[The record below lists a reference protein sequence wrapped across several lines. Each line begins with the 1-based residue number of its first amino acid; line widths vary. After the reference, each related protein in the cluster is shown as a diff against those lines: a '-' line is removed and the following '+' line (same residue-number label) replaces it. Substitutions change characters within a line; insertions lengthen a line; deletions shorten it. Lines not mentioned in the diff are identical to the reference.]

1 VRRPDPTAAAARWE
15 LSEDGAEERAMSLM
29 KTLGRVAMGVAVAK
43 GVSSM
48 TRGRSR
54 YGRRSRGLLGGS
66 GLGKAGGAAA
76 LASALAPMLS
86 GRGGGRSGGLGGLMT
101 QLGGAP
107 AQRGGVSR
115 AMGGSTGSSSGGL
128 DGLLGGLLGGA
139 AGGVATGGLLGQ
151 LAGRAQQP
159 SGEPR
164 APFGEVLNASID
176 DEREDIPPTPEQEA
190 AAGLML
196 RAMIQA
202 ARADGE
208 IDAQEREILFDH
220 LDGLDPD
227 ERRFVDEEMMSPA
240 DPEAL
245 ARDVPEGLERQVYA
259 ASLMAIDVDHPAE
272 VDHLRRLA
280 AGLRL
285 DAQEVAAIHDEV
297 GIEDLPAA

>member
-1 VRRPDPTAAAARWE
+1 
-15 LSEDGAEERAMSLM
+15 MSLM
-29 KTLGRVAMGVAVAK
+29 RTLGRVAIGVAVAK

-48 TRGRSR
+48 TKGRSR
-54 YGRRSRGLLGGS
+54 YGRRSGGLFGGS
-66 GLGKAGGAAA
+66 GLGGAAGAGGLAAA
-76 LASALAPMLS
+76 LGPLLS
-86 GRGGGRSGGLGGLMT
+86 GRGGRSGGLGGLMS

-107 AQRGGVSR
+107 AQRGGVGR
-115 AMGGSTGSSSGGL
+115 AMGSQPSGGGL

-139 AGGVATGGLLGQ
+139 AGGAATSGLMGQ
-151 LAGRAQQP
+151 LAGRAPQP

-164 APFGEVLNASID
+164 APFGDVLNSSID
-176 DEREDIPPTPEQEA
+176 DEREEIPPTPEQEA

-208 IDAQEREILFDH
+208 IDAKEREILFDQ

-245 ARDVPEGLERQVYA
+245 ARDVPEGLERQIYA
-259 ASLMAIDVDHPAE
+259 VSLMAIDVDHPAE

-280 AGLRL
+280 AALRL
-285 DAQEVAAIHDEV
+285 DDQEVRTIHEEV
-297 GIEDLPAA
+297 GVEDLPAA

>member
-1 VRRPDPTAAAARWE
+1 
-15 LSEDGAEERAMSLM
+15 MSLM

-66 GLGKAGGAAA
+66 GLGGAGTAGA
-76 LASALAPMLS
+76 LASALGPMLS
-86 GRGGGRSGGLGGLMT
+86 GRGGRSPGLGGLMS
-101 QLGGAP
+101 QIGGAP
-107 AQRGGVSR
+107 SRRGGVGQ
-115 AMGGSTGSSSGGL
+115 AMGSSGGGL

-139 AGGVATGGLLGQ
+139 AGGAATGGLMGQ
-151 LAGRAQQP
+151 LAGRAPQP
-159 SGEPR
+159 SNEPK
-164 APFGEVLNASID
+164 APFGDVLNASID

-190 AAGLML
+190 AAGLLL

-208 IDAQEREILFDH
+208 IDAQERETLLSH
-220 LDGLDPD
+220 LNDLDPD
-227 ERRFVDEEMMSPA
+227 ERRFVDEEMMRPA

-259 ASLMAIDVDHPAE
+259 ASLVAIDVDHPAE

-280 AGLRL
+280 AALRL
-285 DAQEVAAIHDEV
+285 DEQEVAAIHDEV
-297 GIEDLPAA
+297 GVDDLPAS